1 MHSYLFRHFN
11 STISGD
17 FMGWSYN
24 KLWIML
30 IHKNLKRTDLLKLA
44 GINSNAL
51 AHMGKNE
58 PIAMVALGKIC
69 QALECNIEDIVEY
82 VPDPKS

>member
-1 MHSYLFRHFN
+1 MA
-11 STISGD
+11 
-17 FMGWSYN
+17 WSYK

-30 IHKNLKRTDLLKLA
+30 IEREIKRIELMKLA

-58 PIAMVALGKIC
+58 PVTMNTLGKLC
-69 QALECNIEDIVEY
+69 KALNCRLEDIVEY
-82 VPDPKS
+82 VPDEET

>member
-1 MHSYLFRHFN
+1 
-11 STISGD
+11 
-17 FMGWSYN
+17 MGWSYN

-30 IHKNLKRTDLLKLA
+30 IQKGLKRTDLLPLA

-58 PIAMVALGKIC
+58 PIAMTALGKIC
-69 QALECNIEDIVEY
+69 QTFECDIGDIVEY
-82 VPDPKS
+82 IPDSKT